1 MGLRIQTNM
10 ASVNA
15 QRNLRVN
22 SSGLERS
29 MERLSSGY
37 RINKSMDDVA
47 GLAISESMRGQ
58 LRALGQAERNAQD
71 GISFVQVAEGGLNES
86 SNILNRIRE
95 LSTQAA
101 SDTIGEAERG
111 FVDIEVQQLKSELDR
126 IAQTTE
132 YVGTKLLDGSAQKLD
147 FHVGMR
153 GDEKNVIS
161 YEAGQANA
169 TLGALDISG
178 VSVKDKGDA
187 RSTLDVIDKAIS
199 KVAAMRA
206 NFGAIQSRMSM
217 SVNNLS
223 TYRENLSAANSRIKD
238 ADMAEEFAN
247 LARTNIL
254 QQAGVATLAQANV
267 SNNLALK
274 LL

>member
-1 MGLRIQTNM
+1 
-10 ASVNA
+10 
-15 QRNLRVN
+15 
-22 SSGLERS
+22 

-47 GLAISESMRGQ
+47 GLAISESMKGQ
-58 LRALGQAERNAQD
+58 IRALGQAERNAQD

-101 SDTIGEAERG
+101 SDTIGAKERS
-111 FVDIEVQQLKSELDR
+111 FVDIEVQQLKQELDR
-126 IAQTTE
+126 IARTTE
-132 YVGTKLLDGSAQKLD
+132 YVGTNLLDGSAKKLD

-161 YEAGQANA
+161 FDAGQANA
-169 TLGALDISG
+169 TIGALGING
-178 VSVKDKGDA
+178 VGVKSKDSAK
-187 RSTLDVIDKAIS
+187 STLDVIDDAIA
-199 KVAAMRA
+199 KVASMRA

-238 ADMAEEFAN
+238 ADMAEEAAN